1 MSRDKSLGE
10 ISDELHHDREAI
22 RALTKQLKELE
33 KKYAEKV
40 ERAIARMH
48 EDGVQRITGS
58 HATMSLS
65 VNTVPQVEDWDKL
78 YRYVKK
84 HDAFHLLERRP
95 AAKAWREEVENRR
108 GKLVPGTK
116 GFEKVTLLLRNT

>member
-1 MSRDKSLGE
+1 MPRDKSLGE
-10 ISDELHHDREAI
+10 ISDELHLDREKI
-22 RALTKQLKELE
+22 RSVSKQLKELE
-33 KKYAEKV
+33 KAYAEKV
-40 ERAIARMH
+40 EKALQRMQD
-48 EDGVQRITGS
+48 DGVQRVTGA

-65 VNTVPQVEDWDKL
+65 VNTVPNIEDWDKF

-84 HDAFHLLERRP
+84 NDAFHLLERRP

-116 GFEKVTLLLRNT
+116 GFEKVTLLLRNQ